1 MIRRTKGD
9 KRYAKQRE
17 KRFTDALIRVDELET
32 VTEARKRLS
41 RRGYEK
47 DYEEKDETYI
57 ERKHPR

>member
-17 KRFTDALIRVDELET
+17 LRFTDALIRVDEIET

-41 RRGYEK
+41 RQGYDGEYENTE
-47 DYEEKDETYI
+47 DYFI
-57 ERKHPR
+57 ERKNPR